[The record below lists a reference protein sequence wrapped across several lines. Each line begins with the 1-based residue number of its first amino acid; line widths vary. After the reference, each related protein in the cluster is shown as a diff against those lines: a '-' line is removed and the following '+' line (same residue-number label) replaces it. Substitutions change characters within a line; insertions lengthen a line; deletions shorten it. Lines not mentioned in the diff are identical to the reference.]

1 MASLTSKLK
10 NLFPSGKARN
20 DSCVRIITLPQI
32 VKYDEQG
39 KITLEY
45 LKSILKYEPDTG
57 EWTWRVSQS
66 KKIDM
71 GDNAGGRKGEYGYLL
86 IKIDGKLY
94 RAHILAHFYM
104 TGKWPKDEIDHKDL
118 NNLNNKWLNL
128 REATSSQNK
137 ANTKKRIDNTT
148 GFKGVYWHKKS
159 KKFVASIKLDYKKI
173 HLGLYLNIIDAARS
187 YDRAAIKYFGEFA
200 RLNFPVEDYL
210 ND

>member
-1 MASLTSKLK
+1 MSSLTSKLK

-32 VKYDEQG
+32 GKYDEQG

-57 EWTWRVSQS
+57 EWTWL
-66 KKIDM
+66 I
-71 GDNAGGRKGEYGYLL
+71 RKGIHVYKGQKAGFIGPEKGYVL
-86 IKIDGKLY
+86 IGIDRKLY
-94 RAHILAHFYM
+94 LGHVLAYFYM
-104 TGKWPKDEIDHKDL
+104 TGEWPKDEIDHKDI
-118 NNLNNKWLNL
+118 NSLNNKWNNL
-128 REATSSQNK
+128 RAGTRQQNSF
-137 ANTKKRIDNTT
+137 NMGLNSNNTT
-148 GFKGVYWHKKS
+148 GFKGVSWKKKA
-159 KKFVASIKLDYKKI
+159 KKFVAYIQLDYKKI
-173 HLGLYLNIIDAARS
+173 HLGYFLNKIIAARA